1 MKIRIALCI
10 SLLLWLANCSY
21 GNLSVISRNL
31 HIPSIV
37 TDKKNTNKLK
47 AEQINTE
54 AMEIASTSAETSA
67 KMLLQAYD
75 LDRSNWMI
83 SANLANV
90 YSNIEQ
96 QNLRDFTEEERQ
108 KLIKQIFFFSENAI
122 KLNPNH
128 PGLLNNHGMFLKDYR
143 KEKAAIKFLKQAVH
157 LDPTLSEAHA
167 GLSDI
172 YLAAGDTDK
181 AILQ

>member
-96 QNLRDFTEEERQ
+96 QNLRDNGVHF
-108 KLIKQIFFFSENAI
+108 LI
-122 KLNPNH
+122 
-128 PGLLNNHGMFLKDYR
+128 M
-143 KEKAAIKFLKQAVH
+143 
-157 LDPTLSEAHA
+157 
-167 GLSDI
+167 
-172 YLAAGDTDK
+172 
-181 AILQ
+181 

>member
-1 MKIRIALCI
+1 MIPRPRARGHDSSGQGRRHHSHHWHQLQGATAAFHDRMGLFMSGNGFSRQDFDFIEKTAFVRCFC
-10 SLLLWLANCSY
+10 LLLWLANCSH
-21 GNLSVISRNL
+21 GNLSVISRNV
-31 HIPSIV
+31 HIESIV
-37 TDKKNTNKLK
+37 TDKNNINKLK

-54 AMEIASTSAETSA
+54 AMAIASTSAETSA

-108 KLIKQIFFFSENAI
+108 KLDMTM
-122 KLNPNH
+122 
-128 PGLLNNHGMFLKDYR
+128 HG
-143 KEKAAIKFLKQAVH
+143 I
-157 LDPTLSEAHA
+157 
-167 GLSDI
+167 
-172 YLAAGDTDK
+172 
-181 AILQ
+181 